1 MYKARIIARQGKK
14 FIVQDAE
21 HKLHQ
26 CHVRSQAQEA
36 VCGDRVVC
44 EAKSRGQDIITAI
57 EPRTNQLTR
66 IDNFKREKTLAAN
79 IDQMLIV
86 VAALPEFSTLLI
98 DKYLACARLNN
109 CAVTLIVN
117 KAELLHEQ
125 QININTLAAT
135 YTPVVD
141 HFIVASAK
149 LGYGIH
155 ALRKVL
161 IEDTNIL
168 VGQSGVGKSSLIN
181 RLLDSST
188 IKIGAL
194 SESIQQGRHTTT
206 NAYAHPINSPSQAE
220 IKIIDSPGVR
230 SFSPTF
236 ARMDQV
242 ALGFKEFDEYIGS
255 CKFANCQHLNEP
267 DCAIK
272 TAAAAHKIAA
282 SRYASYTTICEEL
295 AGA

>member
-1 MYKARIIARQGKK
+1 MYKARIIARQGKN
-14 FIVQDAE
+14 FIVQDTE

-44 EAKSRGQDIITAI
+44 ESKSRGQDIITSI
-57 EPRTNQLTR
+57 EPRANQLTR

-79 IDQMLIV
+79 IDHMLIV
-86 VAALPEFSTLLI
+86 VAAIPEFSTLLI
-98 DKYLACARLNN
+98 DKYLACASLNK
-109 CAVTLIVN
+109 CAVSLIVN
-117 KAELLHEQ
+117 KAELLNKQ
-125 QININTLAAT
+125 QININSLAAT
-135 YTPVVD
+135 YSHLVD
-141 HFIVASAK
+141 HFIVTSAK
-149 LGYGIH
+149 LGYGIS

-161 IEDTNIL
+161 VEETNIL

-181 RLLDSST
+181 RLLDTST

-206 NAYAHPINSPSQAE
+206 NAYAHPINSARQAE

-230 SFSPTF
+230 NFTPTF
-236 ARMDQV
+236 ARLDQV
-242 ALGFKEFDEYIGS
+242 ALGFKEFDEFIGS

-272 TAAAAHKIAA
+272 NAVVANEIAA
-282 SRYASYTTICEEL
+282 SRYASYSMICQEL
-295 AGA
+295 TGT